1 MRVVVIG
8 ANDRLSQTLIHQ
20 LKGSLDKQTHPI
32 YHLNTQYVNVLH
44 LEELQVELEQ
54 EDYVVYL
61 QTSSTLPH
69 GLLQG
74 DTRAMH
80 ELALDYIAS
89 IVSGVSVVVPHSL
102 PTQRLLKRATS
113 TMRALSRMFDKRS
126 SHRPVRRVYSFQ
138 QLEHVKIQS
147 AKEAIHSY
155 ARYLH
160 RLTLGLITV
169 DTRYPRYDIRLLNRL
184 PLIKMAQSVVTP
196 TEVHLSIVGGVLART
211 LPSHAPQPQFIF
223 KINQARG
230 TLLTALIHFRPRLPW
245 LVYRFTQAP
254 LHQWVMR
261 GFGRILR

>member
-1 MRVVVIG
+1 MRVLVIG
-8 ANDRLSQTLIHQ
+8 ANGRLSQMLIRQ
-20 LKGSLDKQTHPI
+20 LKWSLNKQTYPI

-89 IVSGVSVVVPHSL
+89 IVSDVSVVQPHFSS
-102 PTQRLLKRATS
+102 TQRLLKLSTS
-113 TMRALSRMFDKRS
+113 TKRALSRRFVKRS
-126 SHRPVRRVYSFQ
+126 AHESMHRVYSFQ
-138 QLEHVKIQS
+138 ELERVKIQS
-147 AKEAIHSY
+147 ANEAVHSY

-160 RLTLGLITV
+160 RLTLGLVTV
-169 DTRYPRYDIRLLNRL
+169 DTRYLRYDIRLLNRL
-184 PLIKMAQSVVTP
+184 SLIKMAQSVVAP
-196 TEVHLSIVGGVLART
+196 TEVRLSIVGGVLTRA

-223 KINQARG
+223 KSNEKEG
-230 TLLTALIHFRPRLPW
+230 TLLTALVHFRPRLPW
-245 LVYRFTQAP
+245 LVYRLTQAP

-261 GFGRILR
+261 GFGWILR